1 MLSYESD
8 SDDRQSVQQDVR
20 QWYTND
26 TDVEENSD
34 ENNDELIV
42 EESDSDGVQSGQ
54 LDDACHEEDDLG
66 KREIIPIW
74 PYQTSRK

>member
-1 MLSYESD
+1 
-8 SDDRQSVQQDVR
+8 
-20 QWYTND
+20 
-26 TDVEENSD
+26 VEENSD

>member
-1 MLSYESD
+1 M
-8 SDDRQSVQQDVR
+8 
-20 QWYTND
+20 
-26 TDVEENSD
+26 EENSD

-42 EESDSDGVQSGQ
+42 DESDSDDVQSGQ